1 MKIVLKWPACNAGY
15 TGPLPRPMVLDT
27 NVVLDMLIFDDPH
40 ILPIR
45 ALVAQGAVRWIADQ
59 TQRIELA
66 LGRVRK
72 DERWGPRTLD
82 LDLLLFGEQ
91 CLDDAR
97 LTIPHYG
104 MKERAFVLVP
114 LFDLAPDLQLPCG
127 SWLRDLVASC
137 DRSGLRPLAESSQA

>member
-1 MKIVLKWPACNAGY
+1 MCLRGILK
-15 TGPLPRPMVLDT
+15 
-27 NVVLDMLIFDDPH
+27 
-40 ILPIR
+40 
-45 ALVAQGAVRWIADQ
+45 Q
-59 TQRIELA
+59 TDLTLA
-66 LGRVRK
+66 RRRG
-72 DERWGPRTLD
+72 
-82 LDLLLFGEQ
+82 FGEQ
-91 CLDDAR
+91 RLDDAR